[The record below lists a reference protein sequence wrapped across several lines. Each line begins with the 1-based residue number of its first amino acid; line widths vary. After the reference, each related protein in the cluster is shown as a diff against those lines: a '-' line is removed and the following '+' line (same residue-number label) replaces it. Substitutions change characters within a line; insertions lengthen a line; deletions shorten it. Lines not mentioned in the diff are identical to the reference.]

1 MTGAG
6 QLNRV
11 FAFQKRGDG
20 DDGFGTVPGAGP
32 FATVFSAH
40 CRFVVRSGDEIVINN
55 VPRGVRTAEIT
66 TRSHAGSKAV
76 NTTWQAVD
84 SSGAIFAIR
93 LVKPT
98 EKGDFITFTVEEGKP

>member
-1 MTGAG
+1 LA
-6 QLNRV
+6 L
-11 FAFQKRGDG
+11 QKRGDG
-20 DDGFGTVPGAGP
+20 DDGFGTVPGADP
-32 FATVFSAH
+32 FETVFCAH

-93 LVKPT
+93 LVKPD
-98 EKGDFITFTVEEGKP
+98 ERGAFITLTAEGGTPWR